1 MTGPSN
7 EENEQRLTDV
17 FLKYRRILG
26 NMVGRIVKPH
36 DIEDI
41 VQETFVR
48 AYENRLKHEINHPK
62 TYLYNTARNLA
73 LNHISKKSYSE
84 EQTVGDFELSD
95 VIEGT
100 ETLESQ
106 MQSKE
111 KFQFFCRAVRDL
123 PAQCRRAFIL
133 KRVYGLSQKE
143 IASYM
148 KISERTVE
156 GHIAKGAVRCAQYLK
171 EHGYR
176 VGTNAQSTKR
186 KVEKK
191 QND

>member
-1 MTGPSN
+1 MAGQSN
-7 EENEQRLTDV
+7 NENEQKLTDI

-26 NMVGRIVKPH
+26 KMVGRIVKPH

-48 AYENRLKHEINHPK
+48 AYENRLKHDISHPK

-73 LNHISKKSYSE
+73 LNHIAKKSYSQ

-95 VIEGT
+95 VFEGT
-100 ETLESQ
+100 ETLETQ

-123 PAQCRRAFIL
+123 PAQCRRVFIL

-143 IASYM
+143 IAGYM
-148 KISERTVE
+148 GISERTVE

-171 EHGYR
+171 DHGYR
-176 VGTNAQSTKR
+176 VGTNVKPDKR
-186 KVEKK
+186 KVVK
-191 QND
+191 QGND